1 MTSIF
6 IRAVSIGVVGGL
18 LVLALWPLVVEV
30 MR

>member
-1 MTSIF
+1 MNVF
-6 IRAVSIGVVGGL
+6 IHAVSIGVVLGL